1 MVEPARRVLLQAALC
16 RADGLAV
23 SISGHDTQHGVSIA
37 HAELFGVFV
46 DTSPRIVPGVERNY
60 LPNGRS

>member
-1 MVEPARRVLLQAALC
+1 LFNQLRRILLPQTALC

-23 SISGHDTQHGVSIA
+23 PISDHDTQYGVSAA

-46 DTSPRIVPGVERNY
+46 YTSPRIVPAVERN
-60 LPNGRS
+60 